1 MKFDLMIISPF
12 ILLFISDGRIANV
25 AEIFFLNLTCSC
37 TNNINELFSRN
48 RDEVLITLLILKVI
62 TFQSIIGY
70 VLNVNIIV
78 SFW

>member
-25 AEIFFLNLTCSC
+25 AENFFLNLTCSC
-37 TNNINELFSRN
+37 TNINELFSRN

-62 TFQSIIGY
+62 TFQSILGY